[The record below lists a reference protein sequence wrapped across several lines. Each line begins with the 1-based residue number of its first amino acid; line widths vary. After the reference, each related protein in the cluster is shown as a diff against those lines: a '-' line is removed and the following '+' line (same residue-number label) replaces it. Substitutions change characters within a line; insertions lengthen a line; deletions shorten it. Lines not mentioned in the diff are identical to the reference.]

1 MMRDPAISTRQHTR
15 FRMNYT
21 RFRMNYTR
29 FRIDRGQPV
38 SPATGS
44 REPYKFDFVFELE
57 PRSIPV
63 KYVLYAPAPGFFG
76 FRRPYL
82 RIRERNRSGFMPSS
96 RAAPQSP

>member
-1 MMRDPAISTRQHTR
+1 MRDPAISTRQHTR

-21 RFRMNYTR
+21 IFRMNYTIL
-29 FRIDRGQPV
+29 RIDRGQPV

-44 REPYKFDFVFELE
+44 REPYRFDFVFELK

-63 KYVLYAPAPGFFG
+63 RYALYAPALGFFG

-82 RIRERNRSGFMPSS
+82 RIRERNRSGFMPSI

>member
-1 MMRDPAISTRQHTR
+1 MMRDPAISTRQH
-15 FRMNYT
+15 T